1 MNTKKSQ
8 QKLPNRIRVTAEQL
22 RKAVDE
28 GETLSKEVAKRT
40 KRMSTS
46 IDLEK
51 EVCQLKVD
59 NNRLKERIDELA
71 NLISNLEWRVYNPN
85 D

>member
-51 EVCQLKVD
+51 EVRQLKVD

-71 NLISNLEWRVYNPN
+71 NLISSLEWRVYNPN